1 MVDRKPRRICSVE
14 DIWAVKSSE
23 FSSWTLAE
31 KAHRYYS
38 QDSALLERLPL
49 FGAPRAIIE
58 RFPIANLTPGIVAAR
73 NLARATNFDSA
84 IGA

>member
-49 FGAPRAIIE
+49 FGVRG
-58 RFPIANLTPGIVAAR
+58 RL
-73 NLARATNFDSA
+73 
-84 IGA
+84 